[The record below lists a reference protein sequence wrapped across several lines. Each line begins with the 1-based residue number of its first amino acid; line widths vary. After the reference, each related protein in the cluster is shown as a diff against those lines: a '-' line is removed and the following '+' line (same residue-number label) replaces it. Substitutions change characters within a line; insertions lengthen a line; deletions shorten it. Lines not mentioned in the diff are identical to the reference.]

1 MTHQVNKATT
11 HFIKKTINMFNT
23 QALKDEWV
31 KENPDENAT
40 LLDVSYTMTNVH

>member
-23 QALKDEWV
+23 QWV

-40 LLDVSYTMTNVH
+40 QLDVSYTMTNVH